1 MTFLINFINCDF
13 SNTFIKYKI
22 NIEREDIT
30 NYGIIYTPFDVVE
43 EQLAQIPDHYF
54 ENPSLRWLDTGAGI
68 GNYSIILF
76 KRLYTGL
83 ATIIIDSDERCRHI
97 IEKMIFMIEV
107 FPEHIKHLRK
117 VFGENANIIDR
128 CFLSLEKSDFQNI
141 GFDGFDGFDFIIGN
155 PPYNINGSIKTPT
168 NSKLKKGDDGKTVYV
183 DFVYKSLDL
192 LKTGGFLNYIIPSLW
207 LKPDKAG
214 LYKRLTNLKIHYL
227 TPFNTND
234 SQKLFK
240 YQAQTPTCYFL
251 IENSVEEGE
260 KTIKI
265 WDKYDKEYIDYRLL
279 PEWPIPCYGITIL
292 NKLLPYVEKY
302 GYLSPYK
309 STTLKKNVKTNTKPT
324 KLYPHKNIYTCRLN
338 GMQPEIQYNWS
349 DHECQ
354 YNGKTKLVLAHKMY
368 GFPFLD
374 ISGEFGI
381 SSRDNYVFLSE
392 GLPNLEGGLD
402 SLVDIQKYLS
412 TKFALFVFGTTN
424 YRMRYLERY
433 AFEFMPDIRKIEGF
447 SLKDLHCYKKI
458 DNYIADFFKF
468 TEGEREIIEL
478 FSRDYMFN
486 NVKG

>member
-13 SNTFIKYKI
+13 SNTFTNYKI

-54 ENPSLRWLDTGAGI
+54 ENLSLRWLDTGAGI

-83 ATIIIDSDERCRHI
+83 AKIIVDSDERCRHI

-107 FPEHIKHLRK
+107 FPEHIKHLRNI
-117 VFGENANIIDR
+117 FGENANIINR

-141 GFDGFDGFDFIIGN
+141 GFDGFDFIIGN

-192 LKTGGFLNYIIPSLW
+192 LKPGGFLNYIIPSLW

-227 TPFNTND
+227 TPLNTND

-240 YQAQTPTCYFL
+240 YQAQTPTYYFL

-292 NKLLPYVEKY
+292 NKLIPYVEKY
-302 GYLSPYK
+302 GNLSPYK
-309 STTLKKNVKTNTKPT
+309 SSTLKKNVKINTQPS

-354 YNGKTKLVLAHKMY
+354 YSGKT
-368 GFPFLD
+368 
-374 ISGEFGI
+374 
-381 SSRDNYVFLSE
+381 
-392 GLPNLEGGLD
+392 
-402 SLVDIQKYLS
+402 
-412 TKFALFVFGTTN
+412 
-424 YRMRYLERY
+424 
-433 AFEFMPDIRKIEGF
+433 
-447 SLKDLHCYKKI
+447 
-458 DNYIADFFKF
+458 
-468 TEGEREIIEL
+468 
-478 FSRDYMFN
+478 
-486 NVKG
+486 